1 MPNLSI
7 VGAFAEGACRV
18 TLRLQGGG
26 DSTGGEG
33 RGGGCVQS
41 QEEGFKKREEKC
53 GG

>member
-7 VGAFAEGACRV
+7 VGAFTEGACRV

-33 RGGGCVQS
+33 RGGCVQS